1 MAAMN
6 NYFPATYQALQ
17 PNYYPMAMQPQV
29 LQQPIAQTAPVMPTT
44 QSTSSSIIWVA
55 SDREAA
61 MYPVG
66 PNNAVTLWNQEEPVV
81 YLKQADASGK
91 PTMKVYDLVEREET
105 GLATGEGK
113 TMDFATKEDLST
125 VAGAVKALNDLIGNI
140 KSDVESMKGD
150 VYGLAGKK
158 RSTKKTEEADD

>member
-1 MAAMN
+1 
-6 NYFPATYQALQ
+6 
-17 PNYYPMAMQPQV
+17 
-29 LQQPIAQTAPVMPTT
+29 
-44 QSTSSSIIWVA
+44 
-55 SDREAA
+55 

-66 PNNAVTLWNQEEPVV
+66 PNNAVTLWNQAEPVV

-105 GLATGEGK
+105 GLATSEGK